1 MIRGAISGA
10 LWLLPAKAIQ
20 AAAHFA
26 GIFVLARYFLDPREF
41 GLAVLVLA
49 VTGLL
54 SAGADLG
61 MGLLNVQRR
70 SIDDRT
76 AARWAGLGGL
86 ASFAFAALAA
96 PAIARLLGAPEGFVP
111 LLQAGAL
118 ALLLAGI
125 VASARARIARA
136 LDFRTLAF
144 ADVCVALMSAGTRI
158 GFAAGGYGAW
168 SIVLGDLFAA
178 ITGATIV
185 WLSAPRMQPG
195 EPGPLIGDGLRIVA
209 TRAADAG
216 TAQADRFSIGRFLGA
231 GPLGHYA
238 FAWQHAM
245 VLIQQLTPV
254 AEQIALPIFSRL
266 QTNRP
271 ALVRAYLGLT
281 KVFALIVIPFS
292 GVVFLATPALVEW
305 LYPERWQDS
314 IPVMRALCVT
324 AAAAGLNSHPGLVWI
339 AMGDIKLRAR
349 WSLINLIAIVA
360 VIAAGLPF
368 GAVGIA
374 YALAARSLIAT
385 IVAQVITK
393 RRAGVGHA
401 DYVRALLP
409 GALIGGGFFLLALLQ
424 RR

>member
-1 MIRGAISGA
+1 VIGHAIRGV
-10 LWLLPAKAIQ
+10 LWLVPAKAIQ
-20 AAAHFA
+20 ALAHFA
-26 GIFVLARYFLDPREF
+26 GILVLARYYLEPREV

-61 MGLLNVQRR
+61 MGVLNVQRE

-86 ASFAFAALAA
+86 IMFALATLAA
-96 PAIARLLGAPEGFVP
+96 PAIARLLDAPEEFVP
-111 LLQAGAL
+111 LLQAAAI

-125 VASARARIARA
+125 ISSARARLARA

-178 ITGATIV
+178 ITGAAIV

-195 EPGPLIGDGLRIVA
+195 EPGPLIGDGLRIVG
-209 TRAADAG
+209 TRAADSGA
-216 TAQADRFSIGRFLGA
+216 AQADRFSIGRFLGA
-231 GPLGHYA
+231 GSLGLYG

-245 VLIQQLTPV
+245 VLVQQLTPV
-254 AEQIALPIFSRL
+254 AEQIALPVFSRL
-266 QTNRP
+266 QQDKP
-271 ALVRAYLGLT
+271 ALARAYLGLT
-281 KVFALIVIPFS
+281 RVFALIVIPFS
-292 GVVFLATPALVEW
+292 GLLFLAAPALVDW
-305 LYPERWQDS
+305 LYPERWQGAA
-314 IPVMRALCVT
+314 PVMRALCIT

-339 AMGDIKLRAR
+339 AMGDIRLRAR
-349 WSLINLIAIVA
+349 WSLANLFAIVA
-360 VIAAGLPF
+360 VIAAGLPH

-385 IVAQVITK
+385 VVAQVITK
-393 RRAGVGHA
+393 RRAGVGHV
-401 DYVRALLP
+401 DYLKALLP
-409 GALIGGGFFLLALLQ
+409 GTLIGGGFFVLAML
-424 RR
+424 